1 MRSITAMR
9 EAATPEA
16 GASDEPFGLY
26 VHWPFCLAKCP
37 YCDFNSHVRH
47 GGVDQARFLE
57 AYLTEMRWFAE
68 HSTKR
73 PISSVFFGGGTPSLM
88 EPSTVEAI
96 LGEAGRLWGYG
107 DDVEITLEANPT
119 SVEAERF
126 SGYAKAG
133 VNRLSIGIQALN
145 DEDLRRLGR
154 QHTAKEALAALDIA
168 RAHFPRISFDLIY
181 GREGQSVAAWEA
193 ELSEALTY
201 AADHLSLYQLT
212 IEPDTPFAARYAA
225 GKLKLPPGEE
235 AEELY
240 RLTQALCEEAGLP
253 AYEVSNHAK
262 PGYESRHNLVY
273 WRAHD
278 YAGIG
283 PGAHSRL
290 AIDGTRQALS
300 ALKLP
305 EGWCEAV
312 DAKGNGLETA
322 EPLSD
327 EERAEEYLLMG
338 LRLSEGIELD
348 RLAAMDGRQL
358 HGSRLAPLIA
368 EGLLSLD
375 ETRVTAT
382 PKGRMLL
389 DRLIFEIAEARS

>member
-1 MRSITAMR
+1 MR
-9 EAATPEA
+9 EAAAPQIQPA
-16 GASDEPFGLY
+16 NAPFGLY

-47 GGVDQARFLE
+47 GGVDQARFLQ
-57 AYLTEMRWFAE
+57 AYLKELRWFAE
-68 HSTKR
+68 HSAKR

-96 LGEAGRLWGYG
+96 LDEAGRLWGYG
-107 DDVEITLEANPT
+107 EDVEITLEANPT

-126 SGYAKAG
+126 SGYAHAG

-145 DEDLRRLGR
+145 DADLRRLGR
-154 QHTAKEALAALDIA
+154 QHTAQEALAALDIA
-168 RAHFPRISFDLIY
+168 KAHFPRISFDLIY

-193 ELSEALTY
+193 ELSQALTY
-201 AADHLSLYQLT
+201 AADHMSLYQLT

-225 GKLKLPPGEE
+225 GKLILPPGEE

-240 RLTQALCEEAGLP
+240 RMTQALCEEAGLP
-253 AYEVSNHAK
+253 AYEVSNHAR
-262 PGYESRHNLVY
+262 PGSESRHNLVY

-290 AIDGTRQALS
+290 AIDGARQALS
-300 ALKLP
+300 ALKSP
-305 EGWCEAV
+305 QGWHEAV
-312 DAKGNGLETA
+312 DANGNGLESA
-322 EPLSD
+322 EPLTA
-327 EERAEEYLLMG
+327 EEQAEEYLMMG
-338 LRLSEGIELD
+338 LRLSEGVDLE

-358 HGSRLAPLIA
+358 DRARLAPLIA
-368 EGLLSLD
+368 EGLLGLD
-375 ETRVTAT
+375 EARITAT
-382 PKGRMLL
+382 PKGRMVL
-389 DRLIFEIAEARS
+389 DRLIFEIAEARG

>member
-1 MRSITAMR
+1 MR
-9 EAATPEA
+9 EAATPGT
-16 GASDEPFGLY
+16 GAADEPFGLY

-47 GGVDQARFLE
+47 GGVDQARFLD
-57 AYLTEMRWFAE
+57 AYLKEMHWFAE
-68 HSTKR
+68 HSARR

-96 LGEAGRLWGYG
+96 LAEAGRLWGYG

-126 SGYAKAG
+126 AGYATAG

-145 DEDLRRLGR
+145 DDDLRRLGR
-154 QHTAKEALAALDIA
+154 QHTAKEALAALDVA

-181 GREGQSVAAWEA
+181 GREGQSIAAWEA

-240 RLTQALCEEAGLP
+240 RVTQELCEEAGLP

-262 PGYESRHNLVY
+262 PGYESQHNLVY

-305 EGWCEAV
+305 EGWRDAV
-312 DAKGNGLETA
+312 DTKGNGLEAA
-322 EPLSD
+322 ELLSD

-338 LRLSEGIELD
+338 LRLSEGIDLD
-348 RLAAMDGRQL
+348 RLSGLDGRQL
-358 HGSRLAPLIA
+358 DRTRLAPLIA
-368 EGLLSLD
+368 EGLLALD
-375 ETRVTAT
+375 DTRLTAT
-382 PKGRMLL
+382 SKGRMLL
-389 DRLIFEIAEARS
+389 DRLIFEIADARL

>member
-1 MRSITAMR
+1 M
-9 EAATPEA
+9 
-16 GASDEPFGLY
+16 
-26 VHWPFCLAKCP
+26 HWPFCLAKCP

-47 GGVDQARFLE
+47 GGVDQGRFLK
-57 AYLTEMRWFAE
+57 AYLKEMRWFAE
-68 HSTKR
+68 HSAKR
-73 PISSVFFGGGTPSLM
+73 PITSVFIGGGTPSLM

-96 LGEAGRLWGYG
+96 LAEAGRLWGYG
-107 DDVEITLEANPT
+107 EDVEITLEANPT

-126 SGYAKAG
+126 AGYAAAG

-154 QHTAKEALAALDIA
+154 QHTAKEALAALEIA

-181 GREGQSVAAWEA
+181 GREGQSVAAWEE
-193 ELSEALTY
+193 ELSEALTF

-212 IEPDTPFAARYAA
+212 IEPGTPFEARYRA
-225 GKLKLPPGEE
+225 GKLILPPGEE

-240 RLTQALCEEAGLP
+240 RVTQALCEEVGLP

-262 PGYESRHNLVY
+262 PGFESRHNLVY

-278 YAGIG
+278 YGGIG

-290 AIDGTRQALS
+290 AIDGIRQALS
-300 ALKLP
+300 ALKSP

-312 DAKGNGLETA
+312 DAKGNGLEAA
-322 EPLSD
+322 EPLTAQ
-327 EERAEEYLLMG
+327 EQAEEYLLMG
-338 LRLSEGIELD
+338 LRLSEGIDLD
-348 RLAAMDGRQL
+348 RLVRMDGRRL
-358 HGSRLAPLIA
+358 DRMRLAPLIA
-368 EGLLSLD
+368 EGLLTLD
-375 ETRVTAT
+375 EHRITAT

-389 DRLIFEIAEARS
+389 DRLIFEIAEARD